1 MAEPSFFL
9 IMSDLKSYITAAP
22 DHTITVKVTPKAS
35 RNRIT
40 IDDTKDDMGNDAS
53 HARVPHIRVYVTTVP
68 ENGKAN
74 QAVIKFL
81 AKEVGVARSA
91 VTITHGHKNNIKTIR
106 FDL

>member
-1 MAEPSFFL
+1 
-9 IMSDLKSYITAAP
+9 MSDLKSYITAAP
-22 DHTITVKVTPKAS
+22 DQTITVKVTPKAS

-40 IDDTKDDMGNDAS
+40 IDDTKDGTKDDIGNDAS

>member
-1 MAEPSFFL
+1 MAKPPFL
-9 IMSDLKSYITAAP
+9 KIMSDLKSYITAAP

-40 IDDTKDDMGNDAS
+40 IDDTKDCTGDDSS

-81 AKEVGVARSA
+81 AKEVGIARSA